1 MVEVRCTLGVVSTLK
16 VCRPKVRASLYLL
29 GKVVRG
35 TVGWG
40 IVGSDTLVLNKLRRL
55 SLREPTLLVTIV
67 GVGAPT
73 LFSWVHHLSLFDS
86 TVTPHVRT
94 MRHSRASDLITEGG
108 DPRQAAAQSRTA
120 PADLPPSAGTLA
132 RMSSSAGR

>member
-1 MVEVRCTLGVVSTLK
+1 MVEVGGTFGVVSTLK
-16 VCRPKVRASLYLL
+16 VCRPDVRASLYLL

-40 IVGSDTLVLNKLRRL
+40 IVGSDILVLNKLRRL

-73 LFSWVHHLSLFDS
+73 FFSWVHNLSLIVS

-94 MRHSRASDLITEGG
+94 MRHPRASDLITEEVIQGRL
-108 DPRQAAAQSRTA
+108 PPKAA
-120 PADLPPSAGTLA
+120 PAPATCPVRRERATGLN
-132 RMSSSAGR
+132 